1 MNLSP
6 SSAEATKPAS
16 VEFLRFLAAG
26 GVAAAVNI
34 ASRWAFDH
42 VMGYSAAI
50 VLGYLCGMVTAF
62 VLMKFLVFG
71 ASRLSTGGEAVRFTI
86 VNLAAVVQVWGI
98 SVLLAEWA
106 FPALGWLQ
114 HRYDIAG
121 DHRLHHDPVAQLLE
135 QGEDPV
141 LHLVGHQRLE
151 AVAADVD
158 HNLAVVRRLGDD
170 PHQGVQGL

>member
-1 MNLSP
+1 MSRSVP
-6 SSAEATKPAS
+6 AAQATKSAS
-16 VEFLRFLAAG
+16 LEFLRFLAAG

-50 VLGYLCGMVTAF
+50 VLGYLCGMFTAF

-71 ASRLSTGGEAVRFTI
+71 ASRLSTGSEAIRFAI

-106 FPALGWLQ
+106 FPALGWIQ
-114 HRYDIAG
+114 HRYDIAHVIG
-121 DHRLHHDPVAQLLE
+121 VAVPVFTSYL
-135 QGEDPV
+135 
-141 LHLVGHQRLE
+141 GHKWFSFTPARDLPD
-151 AVAADVD
+151 ASA
-158 HNLAVVRRLGDD
+158 
-170 PHQGVQGL
+170 